1 MSQEAGKVTKFSD
14 GSDEIIGAC
23 IEVHRHLG
31 PGLLESSYEE
41 CLCRELEVR
50 GLRTSRQVKVPLDY
64 KGLQLDCSYRLDVL
78 VEGRIIVEVKAVERL
93 LPIHQAQI
101 LTYLK
106 LTSLRTGLLVN
117 FNVPSLRLGLRR
129 LTHNPS
135 SRPSR
140 LPVPSSGPGYITRK

>member
-78 VEGRIIVEVKAVERL
+78 VEDAL
-93 LPIHQAQI
+93 
-101 LTYLK
+101 
-106 LTSLRTGLLVN
+106 
-117 FNVPSLRLGLRR
+117 
-129 LTHNPS
+129 S
-135 SRPSR
+135 SRSR
-140 LPVPSSGPGYITRK
+140 LSKDSCRFTKPRS